1 MSDDLKTLLTDEH
14 LAWIGQEEPP
24 VTVEVSRRDIVK
36 YSIATEQVQRKYL
49 IGDEAPPMFVF
60 NLFGPMV
67 ELKDLRTDGLPKG
80 QGGGP
85 RMPLQ
90 RVMASGTEIRQ
101 YQPIRPGDRLVGIR
115 SITDMFEKQGS
126 TGPLIF
132 TVRTLSVTNE
142 AGRSV
147 LDEIQ
152 TSINR

>member
-1 MSDDLKTLLTDEH
+1 MSDDLKTLLTDGH

-85 RMPLQ
+85 RIPLQ
-90 RVMASGTEIRQ
+90 RVMAGGTEIRQ
-101 YQPIRPGDRLVGIR
+101 YQPIHPGDRLVGIR

-142 AGRSV
+142 AGSSV

>member
-1 MSDDLKTLLTDEH
+1 MKTLLTDEH
-14 LAWIGQEEPP
+14 RAWIGHAEPP

-36 YSIATEQVQRKYL
+36 YSIATEQTQHKYL
-49 IGDEAPPMFVF
+49 VGDEAPPMFVF
-60 NLFGPMV
+60 NLFGPMA

-90 RVMASGTEIRQ
+90 RVMAGGTEIRQ
-101 YQPIRPGDRLVGIR
+101 HRPIRPGDRLVGTR
-115 SITDMFEKQGS
+115 RVTDMFEKQGS
-126 TGPLIF
+126 SGPLIF
-132 TVRTLSVTNE
+132 TVRELNVTDE
-142 AGRSV
+142 TSESV

>member
-1 MSDDLKTLLTDEH
+1 MKTLLTAEH
-14 LAWIGQEEPP
+14 LAWIDRSEPP
-24 VTVEVSRRDIVK
+24 VAVEVSRRDIVK
-36 YSIATEQVQRKYL
+36 YSIATEQVQHKYL
-49 IGDEAPPMFVF
+49 VGDEAPPMFVF
-60 NLFGPMV
+60 NLFGPMA

-85 RMPLQ
+85 RFPLQ
-90 RVMASGTEIRQ
+90 RVMAGGTQIRQ
-101 YQPIRPGDRLVGIR
+101 YQPIRPGDRLVATR

-142 AGRSV
+142 AGTSV
-147 LDEIQ
+147 LEEIQ